1 MASSRQ
7 DQFRTSLDGSLNTVI
22 SVILKLDFEKAF
34 HKIEH
39 KVIIQLMERKGFGPK
54 WEQWMHMILNSGTSS
69 VLHNGDRGIPFHP
82 IFRSSCRSSANRH

>member
-39 KVIIQLMERKGFGPK
+39 KVIIQLMERK
-54 WEQWMHMILNSGTSS
+54 
-69 VLHNGDRGIPFHP
+69 
-82 IFRSSCRSSANRH
+82 